1 MLASADPYPL
11 YSYLRE
17 NEPVHRIGGSD
28 FYLVSTW
35 NLVNEVLM
43 RTDEF
48 SSNLTATMILEPG
61 GARPFPLAG
70 LGDRSHVLATADD
83 PAHAMHRKTVL
94 PSVVARRILALE
106 PFIDSTVRRLWSD
119 ALADGAID
127 WVDAVSDRL
136 PMIVVARLVGFPAPD
151 VSWLVAGAYAT
162 TQMLDGVITDEQL
175 ATATMAAAELAGYL
189 TNEFTK
195 ARAEPG
201 DNVLGDLARHCNAGE
216 LTEETCVLMLLQLVG
231 AGGESTSG
239 LLGNAAW
246 LLAAQPDIAEEVRRA
261 PELLPAF
268 IDEALRLESPF
279 KGHYRHIVRD
289 TRLGDVDLL
298 ADSHLL
304 LLWGAA
310 NRDPAAFDS
319 PDKLL
324 LDRPHGRAHL
334 AFGKGTHFCIG
345 AALARLEARVG
356 LGMLLGESTSI
367 DMAEPPA
374 WMPSITVRRLQRLSL
389 RIN

>member
-48 SSNLTATMILEPG
+48 SSNLTATMVLESG
-61 GARPFPLAG
+61 GARPFRLAG

-83 PAHAMHRKTVL
+83 PAHATHRKTVL

-175 ATATMAAAELAGYL
+175 ATATTAAAELAGYD
-189 TNEFTK
+189 FTVQVTSNGTDFVRFDSASHQPTAVGSFAFQDPRLIGGLAGK
-195 ARAEPG
+195 DPG
-201 DNVLGDLARHCNAGE
+201 GWGTVFDLGALSNQAAVRDGTVDLSAITHVR
-216 LTEETCVLMLLQLVG
+216 LRDVVG
-231 AGGESTSG
+231 ASDYP
-239 LLGNAAW
+239 N
-246 LLAAQPDIAEEVRRA
+246 V
-261 PELLPAF
+261 
-268 IDEALRLESPF
+268 
-279 KGHYRHIVRD
+279 
-289 TRLGDVDLL
+289 GDSYL
-298 ADSHLL
+298 DSF
-304 LLWGAA
+304 G
-310 NRDPAAFDS
+310 RQIFD
-319 PDKLL
+319 
-324 LDRPHGRAHL
+324 AHL
-334 AFGKGTHFCIG
+334 TTGSGGFDLRAVGVLNQ
-345 AALARLEARVG
+345 AA
-356 LGMLLGESTSI
+356 
-367 DMAEPPA
+367 
-374 WMPSITVRRLQRLSL
+374 
-389 RIN
+389 